1 MLEAPAV
8 FASVTDLV
16 AGATERTAMT
26 EGAGKSGARLER
38 VVIGGQPYVL
48 KHLDLAQDW
57 TMRASGCLRGAPLLA
72 WERGLLARLP
82 ACFNQPI
89 VGVAPEDGDGP
100 APSGGCALLMRDVSP
115 WLVPVTDE
123 PISLDQHLR
132 FLRHMA
138 ALHAAFWGCGS
149 ECEVVPVM
157 HRYLELSPWLAYA
170 EAAVGSAHLVPR
182 LVGEGW
188 PRLAEVA
195 PAAAAVVTPLA
206 RDPGPLVEALEG
218 TPQTFVHSNWK
229 LDNLGTD
236 DDGRTIVLD
245 WEQPGRGAPL
255 SDLAWYLAINCRR
268 LPQGKQDAIA
278 AYRRALEEHGIARAA
293 AARGR
298 AHLPVVDLAAG
309 PGAHEA
315 SQLLLPGPVALRGLA
330 AEGAERPELALPGDE
345 PLDRGGAEGADQLVF
360 QVGDAHV
367 EAEPFG
373 VVAGQHGAEARAGQA
388 APEVSLLP
396 LVAQAGQPGAQ
407 PARAEQVEKVPDVRG
422 AAHRHHEDAFLP
434 QVPAAARGQRLDGG
448 LVAHP
453 LDQDDRARPGRRAPH
468 RGHRRGQR
476 NIAAARRA
484 GDRDQAGQ
492 RLVVH
497 YP

>member
-8 FASVTDLV
+8 SASVTDLI
-16 AGATERTAMT
+16 AGATERTSLT

-38 VVIGGQPYVL
+38 VVINGQPYVL
-48 KHLDLAQDW
+48 KHLDLAEDW

-89 VGVAPEDGDGP
+89 VGVAPEHGGAP
-100 APSGGCALLMRDVSP
+100 LPSGGCALLMRDVTP
-115 WLVPVTDE
+115 WLVPVTDG

-149 ECEVVPVM
+149 ECEIVPVM
-157 HRYLELSPWLAYA
+157 HRYLELSPWLARA

-188 PRLAEVA
+188 PLLAEVA

-236 DDGRTIVLD
+236 ADGRTVILD

-268 LPQGKQDAIA
+268 LPQGKLEAIA
-278 AYRRALEEHGIARAA
+278 AYRRALEEHGISTEAWWDRQLALCLLGALVQFGWEKALGGYDEELAWWERQAVRAA
-293 AARGR
+293 
-298 AHLPVVDLAAG
+298 P
-309 PGAHEA
+309 
-315 SQLLLPGPVALRGLA
+315 LLG
-330 AEGAERPELALPGDE
+330 
-345 PLDRGGAEGADQLVF
+345 
-360 QVGDAHV
+360 
-367 EAEPFG
+367 
-373 VVAGQHGAEARAGQA
+373 
-388 APEVSLLP
+388 
-396 LVAQAGQPGAQ
+396 
-407 PARAEQVEKVPDVRG
+407 
-422 AAHRHHEDAFLP
+422 
-434 QVPAAARGQRLDGG
+434 
-448 LVAHP
+448 
-453 LDQDDRARPGRRAPH
+453 
-468 RGHRRGQR
+468 
-476 NIAAARRA
+476 
-484 GDRDQAGQ
+484 
-492 RLVVH
+492 
-497 YP
+497 